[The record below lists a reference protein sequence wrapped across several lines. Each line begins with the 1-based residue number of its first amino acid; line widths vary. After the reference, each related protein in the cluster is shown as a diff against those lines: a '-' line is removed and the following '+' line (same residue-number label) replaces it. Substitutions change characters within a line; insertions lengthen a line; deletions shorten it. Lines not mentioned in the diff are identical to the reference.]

1 MDQKTVAALAERVS
15 PFVRLGNARRE
26 TLSLLVL
33 GLLSARTTN
42 LSVLACERAA
52 PARTRSTYRRL
63 QRFFQYAE
71 PGADWAAPVVA
82 GLAGLGPGP
91 HRLILDRTNWKI
103 GRREVN
109 LLVLAVA
116 TRRHRLALM
125 WTVLDRP
132 GNSGAAERIALL
144 ERYIARFGAESI
156 GLLLADREFIG
167 AEWFNWLIRNDIPF
181 AIRMREGSRAT
192 TEEGRTGTL
201 RNLLVGPG
209 GRRRACVT
217 LASMATVDAPGPAL
231 AVRALRPRD
240 RSREAVIVATN
251 RADIDALGLY
261 RRRWEI
267 ELVFADAKRRG
278 LNLEDTRL
286 TCPRKLDLLMALVA
300 VALAWASATATALLG
315 HRPLPRKS
323 HGYPEKSLFRI
334 GFEHLR
340 KLLRSN
346 PIETLTSW
354 KTLSTKPPKARV
366 V

>member
-15 PFVRLGNARRE
+15 PYVRLGNARRE

-42 LSVLACERAA
+42 LSVLACERNAA
-52 PARTRSTYRRL
+52 ASTASTYRRL
-63 QRFFQYAE
+63 QRFFQHAE

-82 GLAGLGPGP
+82 GLARLGPGP

-132 GNSGAAERIALL
+132 GNSGAADRIALI
-144 ERYIARFGAESI
+144 ERYLARFGAESI

-167 AEWFNWLIRNDIPF
+167 DEWFNWLIQNDIPF
-181 AIRMREGSRAT
+181 AIRMRGTQRAT
-192 TEEGRTGTL
+192 TVDNRKGPLAR
-201 RNLLVGPG
+201 LLAAPG
-209 GRRRACVT
+209 GRRRATVT
-217 LASMATVDAPGPAL
+217 LNRMARDGTPGPAL

-251 RADIDALGLY
+251 RPGIDALGLY
-261 RRRWEI
+261 RRRWDI
-267 ELVFADAKRRG
+267 ELVFADAKTRG

-286 TCPRKLDLLMALVA
+286 TCARKLDLLMALVA
-300 VALAWASATATALLG
+300 LALAWASATAAALLG
-315 HRPLPRKS
+315 RRRLPRKS
-323 HGYPEKSLFRI
+323 HGYPAKSAFRI
-334 GFEHLR
+334 GFESLR
-340 KLLRSN
+340 RLLRTEPLRTLDTWQHLSPH
-346 PIETLTSW
+346 PIVE
-354 KTLSTKPPKARV
+354 RV

>member
-15 PFVRLGNARRE
+15 PYVSLGNARRE

-42 LSVLACERAA
+42 LSVLACERNA
-52 PARTRSTYRRL
+52 PATTASTYRRL
-63 QRFFQYAE
+63 QRFFQHAE
-71 PGADWAAPVVA
+71 PGADWATPVVA
-82 GLAGLGPGP
+82 GLAGLGAGP

-132 GNSGAAERIALL
+132 GNSGAPERIALM
-144 ERYIARFGAESI
+144 ERYIARYGAGSI
-156 GLLLADREFIG
+156 ALLLADREFIG
-167 AEWFNWLIRNDIPF
+167 AEWFNWLTENDIPF
-181 AIRMREGSRAT
+181 AIRMREGQRAT
-192 TEEGRTGTL
+192 TAEGRSGTL
-201 RNLLVGPG
+201 KSLLVGPG
-209 GRRRACVT
+209 GPRRASVT
-217 LASMATVDAPGPAL
+217 LTNMGTDDMPGPVL
-231 AVRALRPRD
+231 ALRARQPKGRQ
-240 RSREAVIVATN
+240 AVIVATN
-251 RADIDALGLY
+251 RPGSDPLRLY

-267 ELVFADAKRRG
+267 ELVFADAKTRG

-300 VALAWASATATALLG
+300 IALAWASATAAALLG
-315 HRPLPRKS
+315 RRRLPRKS
-323 HGYPEKSLFRI
+323 HGYPAKSVFRI
-334 GFEHLR
+334 GFEYLR
-340 KLLRSN
+340 RLLRN
-346 PIETLTSW
+346 EPLETLKAWTA
-354 KTLSTKPPKARV
+354 LHNHPPGGRV

>member
-15 PFVRLGNARRE
+15 PHVSLGNARRE

-42 LSVLACERAA
+42 LSVLACERNA
-52 PARTRSTYRRL
+52 PASTASTYRRL
-63 QRFFQYAE
+63 QRFFQHAE

-82 GLAGLGPGP
+82 RLAGLGPGP

-103 GRREVN
+103 GRRDVN

-132 GNSGAAERIALL
+132 GNSGAPERIALI
-144 ERYIARFGAESI
+144 ERYLARFGPGSI

-167 AEWFNWLIRNDIPF
+167 AEWFNWLTRNDIPF
-181 AIRMREGSRAT
+181 AIRMREGSRAIP
-192 TEEGRTGTL
+192 EEGRSGTL

-209 GRRRACVT
+209 GRRRACLT
-217 LASMATVDAPGPAL
+217 LASMGADGAPGPVLAL
-231 AVRALRPRD
+231 RALKPRG
-240 RSREAVIVATN
+240 RQAVIVATN
-251 RADIDALGLY
+251 RPDIDALGLY
-261 RRRWEI
+261 RRRWDI

-300 VALAWASATATALLG
+300 IALASASATATRLCCTNRL
-315 HRPLPRKS
+315 R
-323 HGYPEKSLFRI
+323 
-334 GFEHLR
+334 GFM
-340 KLLRSN
+340 S
-346 PIETLTSW
+346 
-354 KTLSTKPPKARV
+354 
-366 V
+366 

>member
-15 PFVRLGNARRE
+15 SHVSLGNARRE

-42 LSVLACERAA
+42 LSVLACERDA
-52 PARTRSTYRRL
+52 PATTASTYRRL
-63 QRFFQYAE
+63 QRFFQHAE

-109 LLVLAVA
+109 LLMLAVA

-132 GNSGAAERIALL
+132 GNSGAAERIALM
-144 ERYIARFGAESI
+144 ERYLARFGADSI

-167 AEWFNWLIRNDIPF
+167 TEWFNWLMENDIPF

-192 TEEGRTGTL
+192 TQEGRSGTL

-209 GRRRACVT
+209 GRRRAAVT
-217 LASMATVDAPGPAL
+217 LASMGAPGAPGPVLAL
-231 AVRALRPRD
+231 RALKPRG
-240 RSREAVIVATN
+240 RQAVIVATN
-251 RADIDALGLY
+251 RPGIDALGLY
-261 RRRWEI
+261 RRRWDI

-300 VALAWASATATALLG
+300 IALAWASATAAALIG
-315 HRPLPRKS
+315 RSRLPRKS
-323 HGYPEKSLFRI
+323 HGYPAKSAFRI
-334 GFEHLR
+334 GFEYLR
-340 KLLRSN
+340 RLLRTD
-346 PIETLTSW
+346 PI
-354 KTLSTKPPKARV
+354 KTLETWTHFQTPMTNGRV